1 MYEQRTPTMISPNP
15 KQRVNVYRNLQKKMW
30 SVRQGGRVIFHCNRI
45 ILKDVKFFVQA
56 AGRARVLRE
65 KRKNVHAYVSGYLS
79 NVKEVNK
86 YPDNDNWAEVTYD
99 PYKHETFIKIDSGN
113 AIESADFV
121 DMDLRYS
128 DITPVL
134 AIWKEK

>member
-56 AGRARVLRE
+56 AGRARVLWER
-65 KRKNVHAYVSGYLS
+65 APGIWLPLSGSTGVIHIPPRPFIQKTFNSTKL
-79 NVKEVNK
+79 KK
-86 YPDNDNWAEVTYD
+86 AIRNWW
-99 PYKHETFIKIDSGN
+99 I
-113 AIESADFV
+113 
-121 DMDLRYS
+121 M
-128 DITPVL
+128 
-134 AIWKEK
+134 